1 MTNNKHQAMRPI
13 KGLPTHSKKDPLTKT
28 NQIPYTDSDSH
39 APRLKN
45 ENPSKRTNK
54 INQPLFRTLPF
65 HAKKKKMCLIVKNN
79 TTQKILT
86 IKGTV
91 SAQNTR
97 YPESLS
103 IQPTKSHSKRQ
114 TLTKNMMY

>member
-28 NQIPYTDSDSH
+28 NQIPYTDSDSQ
-39 APRLKN
+39 APRPKN

-65 HAKKKKMCLIVKNN
+65 HAKKMCLIEKNN
-79 TTQKILT
+79 TTKKILN

-91 SAQNTR
+91 LAQNTR

-103 IQPTKSHSKRQ
+103 IQPTKSHSKK
-114 TLTKNMMY
+114 TNFN